1 MGDAHA
7 SRIFVTTDHVLLYQ
21 QSDLD
26 DEIKKPLPYRLDNL
40 IEYSKRFAVG
50 KNLYTFDDC

>member
-1 MGDAHA
+1 MGDANA
-7 SRIFVTTDHVLLYQ
+7 SRIFVTADLLYQ

-40 IEYSKRFAVG
+40 IEYSKRFAFG
-50 KNLYTFDDC
+50 EHLYPFDDC